1 LITNQLNHERV
12 TLCSTG
18 VIERAFTDIRQWAAD
33 THLPDG
39 RRIIDQDWVQLNL
52 ARVFSD
58 LEVLRLM
65 NWQVSWEATQGVLD
79 VGHCSAIKVFGT
91 EYYLEA
97 FRLLMEILGP
107 VAYLEE
113 GTPGAVLAS
122 RLEMLYRG
130 MLILTF
136 GGGTNELQRDLITM
150 FSLGFPRAAR

>member
-1 LITNQLNHERV
+1 
-12 TLCSTG
+12 
-18 VIERAFTDIRQWAAD
+18 
-33 THLPDG
+33 
-39 RRIIDQDWVQLNL
+39 
-52 ARVFSD
+52 
-58 LEVLRLM
+58 
-65 NWQVSWEATQGVLD
+65 
-79 VGHCSAIKVFGT
+79 VFGT